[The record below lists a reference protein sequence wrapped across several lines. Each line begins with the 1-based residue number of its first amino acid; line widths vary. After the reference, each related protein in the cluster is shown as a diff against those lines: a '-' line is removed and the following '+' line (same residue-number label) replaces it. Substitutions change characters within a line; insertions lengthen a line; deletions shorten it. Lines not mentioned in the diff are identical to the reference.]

1 MKLYDSIG
9 PNPQVVRM
17 VLAEKGLEVAKQ
29 RVNLR
34 EAENRQPPYL
44 AINPMG
50 QMPALELNDGTV
62 LTEITA
68 ISEYLDELHPS
79 PPVIGTTALERA
91 ETRMWVRRL
100 DLNIIEPM
108 INGYRYG
115 EGLSFFESRI
125 PCIPEASAGLKAQA
139 RRWLAWLDG
148 QMAGRAYVVGER
160 FTLADILLY
169 CFTTFAAKVGQPLD
183 PAWTGL
189 AAWQARV
196 KQRPSSAA

>member
-1 MKLYDSIG
+1 MKLYDSVG

-17 VLAEKGLEVAKQ
+17 VLAEKGLEVTKQ

-50 QMPALELNDGTV
+50 QMPALELDDGTV

-196 KQRPSSAA
+196 KERPSSAA

>member
-1 MKLYDSIG
+1 
-9 PNPQVVRM
+9 M
-17 VLAEKGLEVAKQ
+17 VLAEKGLEVTKQ

-50 QMPALELNDGTV
+50 QMPALELDDGTV

-196 KQRPSSAA
+196 KERPSSAA

>member
-1 MKLYDSIG
+1 MKLYDSVG

-17 VLAEKGLEVAKQ
+17 VLAEKGLEVTKQ

-196 KQRPSSAA
+196 KERPSSAA